1 MKTFFRRLHLWLS
14 APLGILITLICFSG
28 AMLVFENDITD
39 LSLTGALRVDPQGRK
54 ALPLSELMARVAP
67 HLPDSA
73 TVSGVQISPDASQ
86 AYRFNISGRGHRA
99 LIVDQYTGE
108 VKALRQRNAFFRSMH
123 SLHGALLDKKHYAE
137 GEIKW
142 GQLFVGISTLLFLL
156 ALISGI
162 IVWWPRSRKALAN
175 SFKITARYGARRFWL
190 SMHDALGVYA
200 LLFLLAMSITGLTW
214 SFDWFG
220 KGFYAIIGA
229 SEPVGAHHGA
239 PARKSGKNM
248 ATDPECAPDYAAWQ
262 IAADGVAAANPGR
275 TLTVKDGEVTVNL
288 GSYGNARAADS
299 YKFDTNSGSITG
311 VDRYQDSPR
320 RKKAGGWVGAFHTG
334 TWGGLVSKILYFLA
348 ALIGATLPLTGY
360 WLWIKRQKGRQ

>member
-54 ALPLSELMARVAP
+54 ALPLSELMARVSP
-67 HLPDSA
+67 YLPDS
-73 TVSGVQISPDASQ
+73 TSVNGVQISPDAGQ

-108 VKALRQRNAFFRSMH
+108 VKAMRQRNAFFRSMH

-142 GQLFVGISTLLFLL
+142 GQLFVGIST
-156 ALISGI
+156 
-162 IVWWPRSRKALAN
+162 
-175 SFKITARYGARRFWL
+175 
-190 SMHDALGVYA
+190 

-288 GSYGNARAADS
+288 GSYGNARAANS

-311 VDRYQDSPR
+311 LDRYQDSPR

-360 WLWIKRQKGRQ
+360 WLWIKRLKARQ